1 MERTNTKKRQLSTIL
16 SWLLR
21 LVIWFIL
28 LFVIYAVNYVY
39 FHQVEFNSQSSLLT
53 IASINIAI
61 SLAVYVSVRRT
72 SYVGGIVGLVLV
84 CLSINISIA
93 SEARWQRKK
102 FLFYNYVVD
111 FSYDKYCNLSIED
124 KFIVEEI
131 SIYGITDCDDAK
143 IPYMKIIEKTK
154 VVN

>member
-1 MERTNTKKRQLSTIL
+1 MKWLFRIL
-16 SWLLR
+16 VWLA
-21 LVIWFIL
+21 L
-28 LFVIYAVNYVY
+28 LCVMYAVNYVY
-39 FHQVEFNSQSSLLT
+39 FARIEFKSQPSVIFLFGFNLVF
-53 IASINIAI
+53 ALAI
-61 SLAVYVSVRRT
+61 YMTVRRT

-102 FLFYNYVVD
+102 FLFYNYVID

-124 KFIVEEI
+124 KFIMEEI

-154 VVN
+154 LVN